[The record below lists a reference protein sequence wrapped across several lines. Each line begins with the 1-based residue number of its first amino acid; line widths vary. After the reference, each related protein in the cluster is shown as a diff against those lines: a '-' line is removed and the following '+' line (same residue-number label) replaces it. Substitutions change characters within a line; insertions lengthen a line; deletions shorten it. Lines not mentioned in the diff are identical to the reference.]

1 MWRGGGG
8 WRHKEKVEK
17 EKAPLSGGQKSKE
30 TETEENKDSQIPG
43 GSLDLLKFSYHIQI
57 GNSPLRVTRCPWEAP
72 AGGQPAEEMKELSE
86 SSRASLP
93 STLLSSS
100 HRGAPGSLATAPQAP
115 WHAAV
120 LTCSSYGELWGA
132 LGGHS
137 TNWAGLNGGF
147 LLHPAR
153 SCHNTAAPSPR
164 ELWGQPQ
171 CLLSSRHEEAR
182 VAPDLSL
189 LIWEL
194 EKPGEDG

>member
-8 WRHKEKVEK
+8 QWRHKEKVEK
-17 EKAPLSGGQKSKE
+17 EKAPLSSGQKSKE

-72 AGGQPAEEMKELSE
+72 AGGQPAEEMKELPD

-120 LTCSSYGELWGA
+120 LMRSSCGECWED
-132 LGGHS
+132 
-137 TNWAGLNGGF
+137 TVQTGLNGGV
-147 LLHPAR
+147 LLHPAL